1 MIFLSFNTR
10 FVYKVEKQVENLA
23 IIQQHTFCMPQGTS
37 NYRVY
42 ASNSGL
48 FTIKQ
53 LYKMNIL
60 YNSGHNKRR
69 TANNS
74 FACLFRI
81 TAKPLITLVIAV
93 LLTKYLFCKIAR
105 FFTQNAVCNTLASI
119 ILSKMFSLV
128 NNICKSV

>member
-42 ASNSGL
+42 ARNSGL

-60 YNSGHNKRR
+60 YNSGQWQKGVQGRL
-69 TANNS
+69 A
-74 FACLFRI
+74 
-81 TAKPLITLVIAV
+81 LIMCYGMCFY
-93 LLTKYLFCKIAR
+93 YL
-105 FFTQNAVCNTLASI
+105 
-119 ILSKMFSLV
+119 
-128 NNICKSV
+128 